1 MRVKLN
7 LVFSGTATVEMDA
20 DTPEA
25 ARGLAAD
32 LTLADLAR
40 SGHTDI
46 LSFKV
51 AAREATPTSALGGEG
66 DDTQAPDA
74 PRTVRPSGWY
84 RPK

>member
-7 LVFSGTATVEMDA
+7 LVFSGTATVEMETDSV
-20 DTPEA
+20 EA
-25 ARGLAAD
+25 ARLSASE

-66 DDTQAPDA
+66 DDTQRSDA
-74 PRTVRPSGWY
+74 PRPARPSGWY
-84 RPK
+84 RPQ

>member
-1 MRVKLN
+1 M
-7 LVFSGTATVEMDA
+7 VFSGTATVEMDA
-20 DTPEA
+20 DTLEA
-25 ARGLAAD
+25 ARLMASE

-40 SGHTDI
+40 AGHTDI

-66 DDTQAPDA
+66 DNTQDSDG
-74 PRTVRPSGWY
+74 PRASRPSGWY

>member
-7 LVFSGTATVEMDA
+7 LVFSGTATVEMEA
-20 DTPEA
+20 DSVEA
-25 ARGLAAD
+25 ARLSASE

-40 SGHTDI
+40 AGHTDI

-66 DDTQAPDA
+66 DDT
-74 PRTVRPSGWY
+74 RTGDDRRTARPSGWY

>member
-7 LVFSGTATVEMDA
+7 LVFSGTATVELDA
-20 DTPEA
+20 DSPEA
-25 ARGLAAD
+25 ARLMASE

-40 SGHTDI
+40 AGHTDI

-66 DDTQAPDA
+66 DDTQTGDA
-74 PRTVRPSGWY
+74 PRTSRPSGWY

>member
-7 LVFSGTATVEMDA
+7 LVFSGTATVEIDA
-20 DTPEA
+20 DSVEA
-25 ARGLAAD
+25 ARLSAAD

-40 SGHTDI
+40 AGHTDV

-66 DDTQAPDA
+66 DDTQAGSA
-74 PRTVRPSGWY
+74 PRTSRPSGWY
-84 RPK
+84 RPR

>member
-7 LVFSGTATVEMDA
+7 LVFSGTATVEMEA
-20 DTPEA
+20 DSVEA
-25 ARGLAAD
+25 ARLSAAD

-40 SGHTDI
+40 SGHADV

-66 DDTQAPDA
+66 DDTPAGEA
-74 PRTVRPSGWY
+74 PRTSRPSGWY